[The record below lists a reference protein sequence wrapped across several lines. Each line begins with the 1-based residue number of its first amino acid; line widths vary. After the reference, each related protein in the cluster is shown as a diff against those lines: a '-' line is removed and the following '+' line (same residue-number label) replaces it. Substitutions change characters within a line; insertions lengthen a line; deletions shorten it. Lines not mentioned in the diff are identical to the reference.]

1 MAIREGQDIF
11 VTGIRVL
18 DRKQRALKVS
28 VCEHRCMLI
37 VNLLP

>member
-18 DRKQRALKVS
+18 DRNSELSRSVFVNTAVRA
-28 VCEHRCMLI
+28 
-37 VNLLP
+37 